1 MYCIYLLNRNHQ
13 RCIGRQYSH
22 FCHTTPIPLF
32 VHLPGYVLAGYMY
45 RNYQDIKRKHRHTA
59 RILGVNTAAARISG
73 VNKEDI
79 RISGR
84 NTGIQY
90 VSGENTVQKLTS
102 WGYTPAT
109 TGDTEAARILRARY
123 PNRELY

>member
-59 RILGVNTAAARISG
+59 RILGVNTDAARISG
-73 VNKEDI
+73 VNKEDT

-84 NTGIQY
+84 NTGIQPEY
-90 VSGENTVQKLTS
+90 VSGGNTEADIM
-102 WGYTPAT
+102 GIYRTPAIT
-109 TGDTEAARILRARY
+109 RKYRGCQDIKS
-123 PNRELY
+123 